1 MLVRNVLSAR
11 TDLEAGILSWE
22 LQRADAHEGRPLH
35 VTDIIFTSSVKPAC
49 LAYCSALARVGRLP
63 LDALLDIISSFPHK
77 QPRLS
82 RICDFD
88 LGVQDSLL
96 SLTT

>member
-49 LAYCSALARVGRLP
+49 LACCSALARVGAAAS
-63 LDALLDIISSFPHK
+63 DTLLDISSFPC
-77 QPRLS
+77 RLR